1 MELSS
6 LVKFYPGFH
15 QTCQT
20 DRLNTQKK
28 NQHIRNVKR
37 TNTCEIIVEKQ
48 LKDIHYLVK
57 VNVLEV
63 YQNYSDMI

>member
-6 LVKFYPGFH
+6 LVKFYPSFH

-20 DRLNTQKK
+20 DRLNTQKR
-28 NQHIRNVKR
+28 NQHIRNVKS

-48 LKDIHYLVK
+48 LKGIYYLVK
-57 VNVLEV
+57 VTVLEE
-63 YQNYSDMI
+63 YQN